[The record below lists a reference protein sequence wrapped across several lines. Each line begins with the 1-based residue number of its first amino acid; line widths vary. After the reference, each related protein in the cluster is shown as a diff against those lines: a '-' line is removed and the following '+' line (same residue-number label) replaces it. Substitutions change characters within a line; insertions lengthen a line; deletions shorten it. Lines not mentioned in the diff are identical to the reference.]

1 MNWPNSLHS
10 YGYATCSDVLE
21 QVNATLVKYGI
32 STIAIS
38 ELLRMERVTTAKDNE
53 ENLVIVKTTIMLID
67 SESGETISIAGLGRG
82 QGSGDKAILKAQT
95 AAMKY
100 AYLLSFGINTSDKPE
115 SNSRRNTELPN
126 SPAIKPNQ
134 RHMQKML

>member
-1 MNWPNSLHS
+1 M
-10 YGYATCSDVLE
+10 
-21 QVNATLVKYGI
+21 KYGI

-67 SESGETISIAGLGRG
+67 SESGETISIAGLGGG

-95 AAMKY
+95 VAMKY

-115 SNSRRNTELPN
+115 SNS
-126 SPAIKPNQ
+126 
-134 RHMQKML
+134 